1 MIEDTIAAIS
11 TPPGTGG
18 IGIIRLSGKDVFSI
32 VNPIFKGKKNQDLST
47 LRSHS
52 IHYGHIIDKETSKA
66 IDEVLVMV
74 MKAPNTYTKEDIIE
88 INCHGGIVSVRKVL
102 EQVLRMGARLAEPG
116 EFTKRAFLNGRIDL
130 SQAEAV
136 IDIIEA
142 KTDMSL
148 STAMDQ
154 LEGSLSH
161 RIGELREELIEMMA
175 HIEAAIDY
183 PEYDIEELGYDRVRK
198 RIEDIRAKI
207 HRLLDTADSG
217 KILREGVKTAIVG
230 KPNVGKSSLL
240 NALLREQ
247 RAIVTNIPGTTRDV
261 LEEYINIS
269 GIPFKLIDTAGIRE
283 TEDVVE
289 QIGVSRSK
297 DIIES
302 ADLIIM
308 ILDLSTTLTEEDKYI
323 MDLIEDKKKLVLL
336 NKTDLPAK
344 LDKEEIYNRFSQSEI
359 LEISAKNKKDV
370 EKLEETLKEM
380 FMSGKINMEDS
391 VMITNLRHKDAL
403 IKADDSLKDALST
416 IDMGMPEDCLSIDLT
431 NAYKY
436 LGEIT
441 GESVQ
446 DDLIKKIF
454 SQFCLGK

>member
-47 LRSHS
+47 VRSHS

-161 RIGELREELIEMMA
+161 RIGELREELLEMMA

>member
-47 LRSHS
+47 VKSHS
-52 IHYGHIIDKETSKA
+52 IHYGHIIDKDMNKA

-308 ILDLSTTLTEEDKYI
+308 ILDLSTSLTEEDKYI

-403 IKADDSLKDALST
+403 IKADDSLRDALST

>member
-32 VNPIFKGKKNQDLST
+32 VNPIFRGKKNQDLSKV
-47 LRSHS
+47 RSHT
-52 IHYGHIIDKETSKA
+52 IHYGYIIDKESNKT

-74 MKAPNTYTKEDIIE
+74 MKAPNTYTKEDIVE

-102 EQVLRMGARLAEPG
+102 EQVLKMGARLAEPG

-161 RIGELREELIEMMA
+161 RIGEIREELLEIMA

-198 RIEDIRAKI
+198 RIEEIRANI

-269 GIPFKLIDTAGIRE
+269 GVPFKLIDTAGIRE

-289 QIGVSRSK
+289 QIGVNRSK
-297 DIIES
+297 EIIES

-308 ILDLSTTLTEEDKYI
+308 ILDLSTSLTEEDMYI
-323 MDLIEDKKKLVLL
+323 MNLIENKKKLVLL

-344 LDKEEIYNRFSQSEI
+344 LDKNEIYNRFTQNEI
-359 LEISAKNKKDV
+359 LEISAKNREDI
-370 EKLEETLKEM
+370 ERLEETLKEM
-380 FMSGKINMEDS
+380 FMTGKINMEES
-391 VMITNLRHKDAL
+391 IMITNLRHKDAL
-403 IKADDSLKDALST
+403 IKADECLKDALST
-416 IDMGMPEDCLSIDLT
+416 IDMEMPEDCLSIDLT

-446 DDLIKKIF
+446 DDLIQKIF

>member
-308 ILDLSTTLTEEDKYI
+308 ILDLSTSLTEEDKYI